1 MNYRI
6 RTILIFER
14 FMNLYRTYSSNS
26 RYTNLKHILLTGTD
40 DSNLNSFLKIF
51 SLKKAILVFQKN
63 FEKIVFCKDY
73 AFLLSICEKQI

>member
-40 DSNLNSFLKIF
+40 DSNSKLF
-51 SLKKAILVFQKN
+51 KN
-63 FEKIVFCKDY
+63 IQFEKGNP
-73 AFLLSICEKQI
+73 SISKKLRENRILQGLCVPSKYL